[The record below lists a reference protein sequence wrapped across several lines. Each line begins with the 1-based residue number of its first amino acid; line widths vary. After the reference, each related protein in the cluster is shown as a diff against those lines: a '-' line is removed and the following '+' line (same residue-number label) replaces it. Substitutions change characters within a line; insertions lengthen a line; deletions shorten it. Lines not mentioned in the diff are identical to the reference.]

1 MLRWGILARDDE
13 DNANEDQE
21 CATRNCIISSLTNPV
36 INWISCESCED
47 WYNTSCIQD
56 KSCLEDKSESEIE
69 TMKYTCEYAVRI
81 WWYYNKLFVIENV
94 LLVNFS
100 KFLHSPSKLCNKKI
114 FW

>member
-1 MLRWGILARDDE
+1 MLHWGILARDDE

-81 WWYYNKLFVIENV
+81 
-94 LLVNFS
+94 
-100 KFLHSPSKLCNKKI
+100 
-114 FW
+114 